1 VQRAIQEAEEI
12 KRKEEDKRAQL
23 RLQQSKFVE
32 ISRVE
37 KEIKERQKRQDE

>member
-1 VQRAIQEAEEI
+1 VQRAIREAEEI